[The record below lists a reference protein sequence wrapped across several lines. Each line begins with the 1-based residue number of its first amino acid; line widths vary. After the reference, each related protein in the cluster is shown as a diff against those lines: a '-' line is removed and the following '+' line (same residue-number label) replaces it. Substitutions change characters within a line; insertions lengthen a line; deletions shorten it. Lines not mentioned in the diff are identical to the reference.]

1 MPQSFFVVS
10 GENVELARDE
20 VIAISKSYDTKTSY
34 KTDTRLVITN
44 STIPW
49 NKISQRATFVRTAGK
64 VASTFSDLF
73 SEEDLSLFHR
83 PETFA
88 CRAINL
94 TSKKLDLSEIE
105 KTTGA
110 AIKHASGAKV
120 SLSNPELVI
129 YLIFTD
135 SQSYLGYTTRTTEP
149 PRPNKVIKSSSEL
162 HWKLSRAMV
171 NLSGLNENETLCD
184 PFCGSGTILLE
195 AESMGIHSIGIDF
208 DEKMCSIAK
217 KNLSSNGFNSKIINA
232 GYEYLQKIREKIDGV
247 VTDLPYGT
255 ASKSSQSP
263 KKLVRDFISILP
275 KKKKIAVMYKKGTVD
290 QIELNPAKKYDIYRH
305 KSLTRVIAVRNSVM
319 ST

>member
-20 VIAISKSYDTKTSY
+20 VIAISKSYDTKTSF
-34 KTDTRLVITN
+34 KTDSRLVITN

-49 NKISQRATFVRTAGK
+49 SKISQRATFVRIAGK
-64 VASTFSDLF
+64 IAGTFSDLF
-73 SEEDLSLFHR
+73 SEADLSLMHK

-110 AIKHASGAKV
+110 AIKQTSGAKV
-120 SLSNPELVI
+120 SLSNPSLTV

-135 SQSYLGYTTRTTEP
+135 SQSYIGYTTKISEP
-149 PRPNKVIKSSSEL
+149 PRPKKVIKSSSEL

-184 PFCGSGTILLE
+184 CFVMHVQSSMRFYTEKGGS
-195 AESMGIHSIGIDF
+195 
-208 DEKMCSIAK
+208 
-217 KNLSSNGFNSKIINA
+217 
-232 GYEYLQKIREKIDGV
+232 
-247 VTDLPYGT
+247 
-255 ASKSSQSP
+255 
-263 KKLVRDFISILP
+263 
-275 KKKKIAVMYKKGTVD
+275 
-290 QIELNPAKKYDIYRH
+290 
-305 KSLTRVIAVRNSVM
+305 
-319 ST
+319 

>member
-20 VIAISKSYDTKTSY
+20 VIAISKSYDTKTSF

-49 NKISQRATFVRTAGK
+49 NKISSRATFVRTAGK
-64 VASTFSDLF
+64 IASTFSDLF
-73 SEEDLSLFHR
+73 SEADLSLMQK
-83 PETFA
+83 PDTFA

-94 TSKKLDLSEIE
+94 TSKKLDLAKIE
-105 KTTGA
+105 KTAGA
-110 AIKHASGAKV
+110 AIKQTSKAKV
-120 SLSNPELVI
+120 SLSNPSLTV

-135 SQSYLGYTTRTTEP
+135 SQSYLGYTTRTKEP
-149 PRPNKVIKSSSEL
+149 RRPNKVIKSSSEL

-171 NLSGLNENETLCD
+171 NLSGLNENEILCD

-208 DEKMCSIAK
+208 DKKMCNIAK
-217 KNLSSNGFNSKIINA
+217 KNLSSNGFNSRIINES
-232 GYEYLQKIREKIDGV
+232 YEHIQKIKDKIDGI
-247 VTDLPYGT
+247 VTDLPYGN

-263 KKLVRDFISILP
+263 RKLVHDFVSILP
-275 KKKKIAVMYKKGTVD
+275 KKKKITIMYKKGTTD
-290 QIELNPAKKYDIYRH
+290 QIELNPTKRYDIYRH
-305 KSLTRVIAVRNSVM
+305 KSLTRVII
-319 ST
+319 TK